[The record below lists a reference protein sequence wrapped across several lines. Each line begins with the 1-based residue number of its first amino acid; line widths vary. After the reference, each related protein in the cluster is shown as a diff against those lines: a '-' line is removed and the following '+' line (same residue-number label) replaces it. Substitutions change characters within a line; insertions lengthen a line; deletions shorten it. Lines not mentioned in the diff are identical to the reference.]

1 MIDPLNQFKIK
12 QLVPIE
18 FCGMDFSLTN
28 ATAFMLLSVFV
39 VATVMIL
46 GTKLQKDEKPS
57 RFNAFIE
64 MIYEFISNMIR
75 DNCGTEGLRFLP
87 FVLSLFMFVAIG
99 NLLGMLPYSFT
110 FTSHIISTF
119 TLAAIVFIFVTVLGF
134 VRHGTKYLGIFLPG
148 GAPIFLA
155 PILIPIELISY
166 LTRPISL
173 SVRLFANMMA
183 GHMVLKIFASFVVL
197 LGIAG
202 GVVPLVMT
210 VIITLFELFVAL
222 IQAYIFSILTCVY
235 LHDALHVH

>member
-1 MIDPLNQFKIK
+1 MIDPLKQFTIKKII
-12 QLVPIE
+12 PIE
-18 FCGMDFSLTN
+18 FFGIDLSLTN
-28 ATAFMLLSVFV
+28 AAIFMLLSTLIISV
-39 VATVMIL
+39 VMIL
-46 GTKLQKDEKPS
+46 GTKLSKNKKKN
-57 RFNAFIE
+57 RFNAFVE
-64 MIYEFISNMIR
+64 MLYEFISNMIR
-75 DNCGTEGLRFLP
+75 DNCGTEGLKFLP

-134 VRHGTKYLGIFLPG
+134 IRHGIKYLGIFLPG
-148 GAPIFLA
+148 GAPMFLA

-197 LGIAG
+197 LGVAG
-202 GVVPLVMT
+202 GIVPLVMT